1 MTIAFIGCRI
11 PWEMKLDKGQR
22 GKKMGKKASGF
33 YNFHLEF
40 RRYMTG
46 INSQNCA
53 CDVGPDI
60 SWGLKLSKGEI
71 SFHYWGLLK

>member
-1 MTIAFIGCRI
+1 
-11 PWEMKLDKGQR
+11 MKLDKGQR

-33 YNFHLEF
+33 YDFHLEF

-60 SWGLKLSKGEI
+60 S
-71 SFHYWGLLK
+71 